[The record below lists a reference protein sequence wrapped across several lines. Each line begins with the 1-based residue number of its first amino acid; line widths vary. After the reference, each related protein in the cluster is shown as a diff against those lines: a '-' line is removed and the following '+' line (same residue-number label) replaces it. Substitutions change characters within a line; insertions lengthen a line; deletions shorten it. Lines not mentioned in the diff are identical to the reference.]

1 MRYKGTYE
9 GNSLRHYRTK
19 GSRNGIS
26 KNPDYKPIGEL
37 AKGPKYYDSRR
48 DDPDWE
54 ENDDNGYHLSKSA
67 NDRLWKE
74 SFAETGEMYK
84 NIGKKAGEGLLNV
97 FTKGAYG
104 RSKKLSKLI
113 ANKVASKSE
122 PAAVPVYKPNKKS
135 PEQEYNMRSA
145 ERRRIEGGNTGT
157 RSISNGT
164 NALKNGITGAQGAG
178 VGEGVY
184 KRRFNNVAAA
194 PAHVALNAINANEQ
208 ATRRNNMK
216 AAEQRRIAGSKDQGA
231 VEAMRRN
238 RMREAEQR
246 RIAGGRTSGTGTA
259 TTRLKDAVRDVGSN
273 IKNFGDR
280 ASDFSMARMKND
292 KSLDE
297 SLKVVGSA
305 KKRQEVIDRDKE
317 RMGSTAYSQ
326 QTMKNINSRN
336 LQYHAPNMLKRAYAD
351 IKGGY
356 KDQAKAVKKSVRNTV
371 NAAGDVGSSLVK
383 KGKKKVKSLMKRFFG

>member
-19 GSRNGIS
+19 GSKNGYS
-26 KNPDYKPIGEL
+26 KDPNYTPIGEK
-37 AKGPKYYDSRR
+37 ARGP
-48 DDPDWE
+48 E
-54 ENDDNGYHLSKSA
+54 QH
-67 NDRLWKE
+67 
-74 SFAETGEMYK
+74 
-84 NIGKKAGEGLLNV
+84 
-97 FTKGAYG
+97 
-104 RSKKLSKLI
+104 
-113 ANKVASKSE
+113 
-122 PAAVPVYKPNKKS
+122 PVY
-135 PEQEYNMRSA
+135 
-145 ERRRIEGGNTGT
+145 GGAAIAGT
-157 RSISNGT
+157 
-164 NALKNGITGAQGAG
+164 
-178 VGEGVY
+178 GEGVY
-184 KRRFNNVAAA
+184 KRRFDNFHAA
-194 PAHVALNAINANEQ
+194 PAHVALNVLDAKEK
-208 ATRRNNMK
+208 ATRINNMK

-259 TTRLKDAVRDVGSN
+259 VTRLKDAARDVGSN

-280 ASDFSMARMKND
+280 ASDFARARMKND

-297 SLKVVGSA
+297 SLKAVGSY

-317 RMGSTAYSQ
+317 RMGSTAYNQ

-336 LQYHAPNMLKRAYAD
+336 IGYHAPNMLKRTYAD

-356 KDQAKAVKKSVRNTV
+356 KDQAKAVKKSVKNTA
-371 NAAGDVGSSLVK
+371 NAAGDVGRSLVK